1 MKFEELSSIWNSVD
15 FELDNTV
22 QVNKQLVKD
31 LGLAKVKSSLS
42 ELKLSVIFQI
52 VVGFMFIN
60 FIMDFFVQNLTHF
73 QFSGPAFFL
82 LAFTAAGL
90 TVSIYQ
96 LWLSLSINAELSV
109 VEAQKKLMR
118 LQTIEVLDI
127 YSLLI
132 IIPLFYAPFMIVGA
146 KAFFN
151 FNLYELSSNW
161 FIYQT
166 IGSIVIAVIVVFAL
180 RKFPNKKLKE
190 SIDFLNELNEKVN
203 KVPIVQ

>member
-31 LGLAKVKSSLS
+31 LGLSKVKSSLS

-90 TVSIYQ
+90 VVSIYQ

-127 YSLLI
+127 YSILI

-161 FIYQT
+161 FVYQT
-166 IGSIVIAVIVVFAL
+166 IGSIVIAGIVVFVL

-190 SIDFLNELNEKVN
+190 SIDFLNELNEEG
-203 KVPIVQ
+203 

>member
-31 LGLAKVKSSLS
+31 LGLSKVKSSLS

-90 TVSIYQ
+90 VVSIYQ

-161 FIYQT
+161 FVYQT
-166 IGSIVIAVIVVFAL
+166 IGSIVIAGIVVFVL

-190 SIDFLNELNEKVN
+190 SIDFLNELNEEG
-203 KVPIVQ
+203 

>member
-1 MKFEELSSIWNSVD
+1 MKFEELSTIWNTADS
-15 FELDNTV
+15 ELGNTV
-22 QVNKQLVKD
+22 QVNKQLVKN
-31 LGLAKVKSSLS
+31 LGLSKVKSSLS
-42 ELKLSVIFQI
+42 ELKLSVIIQI

-60 FIMDFFVQNLTHF
+60 FIMGFFVQNLTHF

-82 LAFTAAGL
+82 LAFTSAGL
-90 TVSIYQ
+90 VVSIYQ
-96 LWLSLSINAELSV
+96 LWLSLSINADLSV

-161 FIYQT
+161 FVYQT
-166 IGSIVIAVIVVFAL
+166 IGSIAIAVIVVFVL

-190 SIDFLNELNEKVN
+190 SIDFLNELNEKS
-203 KVPIVQ
+203 

>member
-190 SIDFLNELNEKVN
+190 SIDFLNELNEKG
-203 KVPIVQ
+203 

>member
-1 MKFEELSSIWNSVD
+1 MRFEELSSIWNSVD

-31 LGLAKVKSSLS
+31 LGLSKVKSSLS

-60 FIMDFFVQNLTHF
+60 FIMNFFVQNLTHF

-90 TVSIYQ
+90 VVSIYQ

-161 FIYQT
+161 FVYQT
-166 IGSIVIAVIVVFAL
+166 IGSIVIAVIVVFVL

-190 SIDFLNELNEKVN
+190 SIDFLNELNEKG
-203 KVPIVQ
+203 